1 MPDVALN
8 FFGGP
13 NLSLT
18 IMFVFKRFMIVDE
31 SWQNHESR
39 SRNCKQA
46 WRAQRSAILVAFEIF
61 VKKLRVEE
69 AYQETIRMN
78 YETFCEIFT
87 ATLVIFPLASSA
99 GVLLVRAKAKS
110 SRSFVRPAIF
120 DLQLEWTVGVGG
132 GGGEKRRSPE
142 EAVKMP

>member
-1 MPDVALN
+1 M
-8 FFGGP
+8 
-13 NLSLT
+13 
-18 IMFVFKRFMIVDE
+18 
-31 SWQNHESR
+31 
-39 SRNCKQA
+39 
-46 WRAQRSAILVAFEIF
+46 VAFEIF

-87 ATLVIFPLASSA
+87 ATLVIFPLACSA
-99 GVLLVRAKAKS
+99 GVLLVRANAKS

-120 DLQLEWTVGVGG
+120 DLQLEWTVGVKG
-132 GGGEKRRSPE
+132 GGGEKRRLPE